1 MAAKTDKTHEN
12 GDPIWKY
19 GIRDPKTGKITGE
32 FEDTTEGAMNR
43 FEAGLRPQVSASVRA
58 NIMKENAEQE
68 NKVAIMRSYMN
79 ASVAEKKI
87 RGIDVTPI
95 DKYLQGIEHRNSL
108 PPEQQAL
115 IKDWMILDAA
125 GIKQEKEWDIDGR
138 TVPNED
144 GTYSYAKINKRTGDV
159 KWEKIPGSS
168 WKEHKK
174 GTAADVEKAKAAY
187 WPHDPEAPQHVN
199 NARALFFAAID
210 GEQDPNKQRYMLNTV
225 MPDFKD
231 WAMEHSGE
239 VDAVDKD
246 GKKIKK
252 PLSNKETRKW
262 LEEAMKGYGGTPAAA
277 GGKAGPA
284 DPKADKT
291 PYLQDLHAQA
301 LKKQEAVPPEPPSVA
316 GSESRKGL
324 GAMRGD
330 EAVEA
335 VKEKLKGVKLV
346 GPGMMERKRYQQP
359 NE

>member
-1 MAAKTDKTHEN
+1 
-12 GDPIWKY
+12 
-19 GIRDPKTGKITGE
+19 
-32 FEDTTEGAMNR
+32 
-43 FEAGLRPQVSASVRA
+43 VRA
-58 NIMKENAEQE
+58 NILKENAEQE
-68 NKVAIMRSYMN
+68 NKVAIMRSYIN

-95 DKYLQGIEHRNSL
+95 DKYLQGIEYRNSR

-125 GIKQEKEWDIDGR
+125 GIKQEKGWHIDGR

-144 GTYSYAKINKRTGDV
+144 GTYSYAKINQMTGDV

-174 GTAADVEKAKAAY
+174 GAALDVEKAKAVY

-199 NARALFFAAID
+199 NARALFFAGID

-231 WAMEHSGE
+231 RAMEHSGE

-252 PLSNKETRKW
+252 PLSNKEMRKW
-262 LEEAMKGYGGTPAAA
+262 MEEAMKGYGGTPAAA
-277 GGKAGPA
+277 GGKAGQ
-284 DPKADKT
+284 ADKKEENKGGWA
-291 PYLQDLHAQA
+291 DLRDQA
-301 LKKQEAVPPEPPSVA
+301 LKKQESAPPAPPAPGVA
-316 GSESRKGL
+316 EAYDNSDIEKMNFTPEMKAYLISEREKFAKGKAEREAKAAAAEEKMAAARKEALARRKKVREGL
-324 GAMRGD
+324 Y
-330 EAVEA
+330 
-335 VKEKLKGVKLV
+335 GVV
-346 GPGMMERKRYQQP
+346 NRPPAE
-359 NE
+359 